1 MGRGLTLANS
11 NVIMLA
17 LSLLPDEA
25 TALAQFVNR
34 IDYDTVGRFTSA
46 SAAYGSRSEHEVAWA
61 ALNLL
66 RSAFAQVGI
75 EQR

>member
-1 MGRGLTLANS
+1 MLT
-11 NVIMLA
+11 

-34 IDYDTVGRFTSA
+34 VDYDTVGRFTSA
-46 SAAYGSRSEHEVAWA
+46 SVTHGSRTEHEAAWA

-75 EQR
+75 APR